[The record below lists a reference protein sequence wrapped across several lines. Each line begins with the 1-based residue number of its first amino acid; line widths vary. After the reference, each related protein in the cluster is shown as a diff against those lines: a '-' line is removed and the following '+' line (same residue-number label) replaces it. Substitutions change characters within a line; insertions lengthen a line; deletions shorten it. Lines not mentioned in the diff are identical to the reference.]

1 MNLLKLLFFL
11 LLSLEALSYI
21 NEDVKLVIQKDYSYK
36 EWTSEE
42 RLMLGMLLVGGQCH
56 EEIENASPGE
66 RILDENKILRGRMM
80 KEILYTEDLSNS
92 RSANSISLYIDSLD
106 YSFTSREIVKFIA
119 DNIYKFEGVRDLN
132 YNQDKIVAIFLL
144 VLSNYGGPEDVHL
157 FERIEKMAPHYK
169 GDIQIYKERVSS
181 KVKSSD
187 RRLTAWEK
195 KSRGSE
201 KEITPWWLFLIVLFP
216 IIGFIVIRRGSRIQA
231 PEDC

>member
-157 FERIEKMAPHYK
+157 FESTRASAARP
-169 GDIQIYKERVSS
+169 
-181 KVKSSD
+181 
-187 RRLTAWEK
+187 
-195 KSRGSE
+195 
-201 KEITPWWLFLIVLFP
+201 
-216 IIGFIVIRRGSRIQA
+216 
-231 PEDC
+231 